1 VSLGP
6 KKIRVNTINP
16 AMVETEGTQ
25 TGGFLGSHFEAELK
39 AQAPL
44 GRTGLV
50 SDIAP
55 IAVFLA
61 SDDSG
66 WLTGEQLLATG
77 GIR

>member
-1 VSLGP
+1 VSELGP

-16 AMVETEGTQ
+16 GMVETEGTRS
-25 TGGFLGSHFEAELK
+25 LGSDLEKNLI

-50 SDIAP
+50 GDIAP
-55 IAVFLA
+55 IAGFLA

-66 WLTGEQLLATG
+66 WFTGEQLLATG